1 MTPMAIHSALGRT
14 TPSFARG
21 LRVLVATNMYPTEAS
36 PSYGAFVENQVQSL
50 RRAGALVDVVF
61 IDGRRAV
68 ATYAIAPRRIRGL
81 ARSGRFDLVHA
92 HYGLT
97 AWAAMFQDLPL
108 VVSYVGDDLLG
119 TPRVRGR
126 LTVKSRISR
135 RLSQAA
141 AHRAAAIICVSENLR
156 EALWDPADRARAHVI
171 PLGVDTDAFA
181 PGERRAARLRLG
193 VGADERLVLFPNTPT
208 EPRKR
213 LDLAERAIAHL
224 NAKGQAV
231 RLWVV
236 AGVPH
241 HAMPDYF
248 RAADC
253 LLLTSDWEG
262 SPLVVREALSADLP
276 VVSVDAGDVR
286 LWVERVPGCQIV
298 ARDPESIA
306 AGLGDVLR
314 NARRVDG
321 AAIRSELG
329 IDRVVASVADVYRAV
344 LGS

>member
-1 MTPMAIHSALGRT
+1 MTPMTATSPSQRSV
-14 TPSFARG
+14 SFARG

-36 PSYGAFVENQVQSL
+36 PSYGAFVDDQVQSL
-50 RRAGALVDVVF
+50 RRAGASVEVVF
-61 IDGRRAV
+61 IDGRRGPV
-68 ATYAIAPRRIRGL
+68 IYALAPRRIRGL

-97 AWAAMFQDLPL
+97 GWAAMFQDLPL
-108 VVSYVGDDLLG
+108 VVSFVGDDLLG
-119 TPRVRGR
+119 TPRLGGR

-135 RLSQAA
+135 RLGQAA
-141 AHRAAAIICVSENLR
+141 ARRAAAIICVSENLR
-156 EALWDPADRARAHVI
+156 QALWNPGDRARAQVI

-181 PGERRAARLRLG
+181 PGDRRAARLRLG
-193 VGADERLVLFPNTPT
+193 VGVDERLVLFPNTPN

-213 LDLAERAIAHL
+213 LDLAERAIARL
-224 NAKGQAV
+224 NPQGLAV

-241 HAMPDYF
+241 REMPDYF

-276 VVSVDAGDVR
+276 VVSVDAGDVK
-286 LWVERVPGCQIV
+286 LWLERVPGCLVV

-306 AGLGDVLR
+306 VGLENVLR
-314 NARRVDG
+314 GTRRIDG
-321 AAIRSELG
+321 TAIRPELA
-329 IDRVVASVADVYRAV
+329 IDRVVARVADVYRAV
-344 LGS
+344 LGA